1 MKSTVEEIRTRFD
14 NEVERFSNLDTGQA
28 ATMDARLCMELV
40 TSAARA
46 TTPDIRSIL
55 DIGCGAGNYT
65 LLLLEILGAAAA
77 DCTLMD
83 LSRPMLDRATQRV
96 GAATT
101 GKVTAVQGD
110 MRELDFAAARF
121 DVILTAAS
129 FHHLREESEWH
140 AMFAKCFAALRPGGS
155 MWIFDLIEQVIPDV
169 QKMMWQRYGDYLT
182 GLKGGGEEGDA
193 YRETVFAY
201 VAKEDTPRP
210 LMFQIDAMRGAG
222 FTDVDV
228 LHKNGPFAA
237 FGGVKR

>member
-1 MKSTVEEIRTRFD
+1 MKSTVEEIRARFD

-46 TTPDIRSIL
+46 TTPAIRSIL

-65 LLLLEILGAAAA
+65 LMLLKNLDAPAA
-77 DCTLMD
+77 DCTLID

-96 GAATT
+96 GDATT

-110 MRELDFAAARF
+110 MRELDFGAGRF

-155 MWIFDLIEQVIPDV
+155 MWTFDLIEQVSPAV
-169 QKMMWQRYGDYLT
+169 HAMMWTRYGEFLRTVKDGGPAGDVYRQQVFDYI
-182 GLKGGGEEGDA
+182 
-193 YRETVFAY
+193 
-201 VAKEDTPRP
+201 AKEDTPRP
-210 LMFQIDAMRGAG
+210 LMFQIDAMRRVG